1 MVFSCQMWLKYW
13 MYVLFALPTLGSTR
27 MQMDILYSASNE
39 ECIVGCGVC
48 YVQGLLQCNAV
59 QFGRCVPI
67 LLVEPDCLYLI
78 LEHKD
83 LVSCGTA
90 KQYLS
95 KWGEC
100 VCVCVGVCQYQREEQ
115 GGETERRNIVCRMIN
130 YVLASTDI

>member
-1 MVFSCQMWLKYW
+1 
-13 MYVLFALPTLGSTR
+13 
-27 MQMDILYSASNE
+27 
-39 ECIVGCGVC
+39 VGCEC
-48 YVQGLLQCNAV
+48 YGQGLLECNAV

-67 LLVEPDCLYLI
+67 LLVEPDYLYLI

-83 LVSCGTA
+83 LLSCGTA

-100 VCVCVGVCQYQREEQ
+100 VCQYQRQ
-115 GGETERRNIVCRMIN
+115 RHRAGETERRNCVFRVIN

>member
-1 MVFSCQMWLKYW
+1 M
-13 MYVLFALPTLGSTR
+13 
-27 MQMDILYSASNE
+27 
-39 ECIVGCGVC
+39 
-48 YVQGLLQCNAV
+48 

-67 LLVEPDCLYLI
+67 ILVEPDCLYLI

-83 LVSCGTA
+83 LVPRGTA

-100 VCVCVGVCQYQREEQ
+100 MCQYQRQ
-115 GGETERRNIVCRMIN
+115 AHRAGETKRRRNSVFRMIN